1 MTFLAIWLGN
11 PTTSETGSPRASPY
25 EPRTTGHNKKSS
37 RKMRELFSMVNR
49 LNVHSN
55 LFTFF
60 INHFVCSK
68 YVA

>member
-1 MTFLAIWLGN
+1 
-11 PTTSETGSPRASPY
+11 
-25 EPRTTGHNKKSS
+25 
-37 RKMRELFSMVNR
+37 MRELFSMVNR